1 MEKINNKLRL
11 SKQKLT
17 SLPFRKIAPNIVTML
32 ALCAGVTSIRYS
44 IAENWAMAVICIF
57 LAAFFDG
64 LDGRVA
70 RMLKGSTKFG
80 AELDSLSD
88 FVSFGVAPAILMFQ
102 WTLFD
107 LPKFGWFF
115 CLLFAIGMSM
125 RLARFNTM
133 LDEDPQPEYW
143 HHFFVGVPAP
153 AAAALAIMPI
163 MMTFDF
169 PELEYILRSNTFC
182 SVLMLVVAFL
192 MVSRIPT
199 VSTKKMKVPTF
210 MFIPMMLV
218 VALFASFIISQPW
231 MTLGVMTALYALS
244 IPVGIFVFLHEK
256 REYENGYRL
265 TKQILGD
272 KYDAYI
278 GNNDMTALGILACL
292 KDHNIKT
299 NVAGFDNIP
308 ETDFPQIQLTTVDH
322 GACEKGKEA
331 VDILLEQTKS
341 ERKRIVHMEYEP
353 QLIIRLS
360 TFNRKK
366 SSSQ

>member
-133 LDEDPQPEYW
+133 LDEDPQPGLGNYADYDDFRFSRAGI
-143 HHFFVGVPAP
+143 HSALKHFLQRSDAGCRFSDGQPHSDRFDQKDESADLYVYSDDAGCGFVCQLYHQS
-153 AAAALAIMPI
+153 ALDDAGRH
-163 MMTFDF
+163 DGAVC
-169 PELEYILRSNTFC
+169 LEHSGRNFC
-182 SVLMLVVAFL
+182 
-192 MVSRIPT
+192 VS
-199 VSTKKMKVPTF
+199 
-210 MFIPMMLV
+210 
-218 VALFASFIISQPW
+218 A
-231 MTLGVMTALYALS
+231 
-244 IPVGIFVFLHEK
+244 
-256 REYENGYRL
+256 
-265 TKQILGD
+265 
-272 KYDAYI
+272 
-278 GNNDMTALGILACL
+278 
-292 KDHNIKT
+292 
-299 NVAGFDNIP
+299 
-308 ETDFPQIQLTTVDH
+308 
-322 GACEKGKEA
+322 
-331 VDILLEQTKS
+331 
-341 ERKRIVHMEYEP
+341 
-353 QLIIRLS
+353 
-360 TFNRKK
+360 
-366 SSSQ
+366 

>member
-1 MEKINNKLRL
+1 MESNDDKKKTHFYDKKIKVFDFKTGKILYNEKVDEIFQLFRMMQTGPNKQVRYEHEGVPKNITFNLSPTKTNKVQTNNPTRRKIGRNERYEGVKSVISNTQVFFSS
-11 SKQKLT
+11 SKQ
-17 SLPFRKIAPNIVTML
+17 
-32 ALCAGVTSIRYS
+32 
-44 IAENWAMAVICIF
+44 
-57 LAAFFDG
+57 FD
-64 LDGRVA
+64 
-70 RMLKGSTKFG
+70 M
-80 AELDSLSD
+80 
-88 FVSFGVAPAILMFQ
+88 
-102 WTLFD
+102 
-107 LPKFGWFF
+107 
-115 CLLFAIGMSM
+115 
-125 RLARFNTM
+125 
-133 LDEDPQPEYW
+133 Y
-143 HHFFVGVPAP
+143 
-153 AAAALAIMPI
+153 PI
-163 MMTFDF
+163 
-169 PELEYILRSNTFC
+169 
-182 SVLMLVVAFL
+182 
-192 MVSRIPT
+192 
-199 VSTKKMKVPTF
+199 
-210 MFIPMMLV
+210 
-218 VALFASFIISQPW
+218 
-231 MTLGVMTALYALS
+231 
-244 IPVGIFVFLHEK
+244 EK

-299 NVAGFDNIP
+299 SVAGFDNIP